1 MNMKTVPLLALGTL
15 LLAGGAWADTPIY
28 KWVDAQGV
36 VHYSTEP
43 HGDASK
49 QTSIVNTGNSLPN
62 PSTAPLPASATGAG
76 AAGSAANDATL
87 VQPQPSDSPACKAGR
102 DRLFK
107 YLHADSLYQLDDR
120 GQKTPLSKQ
129 DQAKA
134 LDEARNY
141 VRQACSPGGGQ

>member
-1 MNMKTVPLLALGTL
+1 MKTLFALTSAAL
-15 LLAGGAWADTPIY
+15 LLAGAAWADTPIY
-28 KWVDAQGV
+28 KWVDPQGV

-43 HGDASK
+43 HGDSAK
-49 QTSIVNTGNSLPN
+49 QTNIINSGNSLPN
-62 PSTAPLPASATGAG
+62 PSTAPVPAGATGASP
-76 AAGSAANDATL
+76 SAAADATL
-87 VQPQPSDSPACKAGR
+87 VQPNPADSPACKAGR

-107 YLHADSLYQLDDR
+107 YLHADTLYQLDDK